1 MLFLKHIITC
11 SLRKMCNVKC
21 SVKDS
26 IRKEKSLQ
34 ARVERKIL
42 HKRNRASCL
51 VSCQASV
58 TVEASLVFPIFL
70 CAFVCFISLA
80 QMVLIETEMHHAVS
94 QTAKIYAKQQSISFV
109 SGMLEEGSKKREND
123 KGKGKVEGIFYSV
136 YDGGS
141 LCENMVEGGRRGIKL
156 SSSISSGQ
164 EVCLKAEYTLK
175 ISVPFFSA
183 VRFYRK
189 TIVKRRMFSGYV
201 KHSGENDAAEG
212 NQIVYV
218 AENGIVYHKNPQCS
232 HIYLRISGSMGI
244 QGILHS
250 SKYGA
255 CEKCIHKGTVPT
267 VLFITKYGDCYH
279 STLACSGLKRTVKTV
294 RMKDVNGLRP
304 CSRCS
309 SKS

>member
-1 MLFLKHIITC
+1 MLFLKYIITC
-11 SLRKMCNVKC
+11 SLWRMCNVKC
-21 SVKDS
+21 SVKNS
-26 IRKEKSLQ
+26 IRKGKSLQ
-34 ARVERKIL
+34 ARVEKKIL
-42 HKRNRASCL
+42 QKKSRASCF
-51 VSCQASV
+51 VSCRASV

-94 QTAKIYAKQQSISFV
+94 QTAKIYAKQQSIHFV
-109 SGMLEEGSKKREND
+109 SEILEEGNEKRD
-123 KGKGKVEGIFYSV
+123 PAKGSGRVNGIFYSV

-141 LCENMVEGGRRGIKL
+141 LCENIVEGGRRGIKL

-164 EVCLKAEYTLK
+164 AVCLKAEYTLK

-189 TIVKRRMFSGYV
+189 TIVRRRIFSGYV
-201 KHSGENDAAEG
+201 KHQGDSNDSEG
-212 NQIVYV
+212 NQTVYV
-218 AENGIVYHKNPQCS
+218 ADNGIVYHRDQQCS

-244 QGILHS
+244 QKILQS

-255 CEKCIHKGTVPT
+255 CEKCIHKGINPT

-279 STLACSGLKRTVKTV
+279 STLGCSGLKRTIKTV
-294 RMKDVNGLRP
+294 RMKEVNGLRP
-304 CSRCS
+304 CSRCA
-309 SKS
+309 SKK